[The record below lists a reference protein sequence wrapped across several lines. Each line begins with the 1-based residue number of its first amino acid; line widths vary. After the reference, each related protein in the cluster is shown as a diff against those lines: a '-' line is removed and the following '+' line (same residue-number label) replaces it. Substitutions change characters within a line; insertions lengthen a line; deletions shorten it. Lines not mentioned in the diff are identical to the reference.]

1 MHCTF
6 FVTTGL
12 LAGAVSLSAASIV
25 NSGFEPATSVNSNNV
40 LPGGSNA
47 IPGWTTIENGVEWFN
62 PAAFGSTVS
71 PDGGY
76 AVDLAN
82 FTFSSGG
89 IQQTFATVAGQSY
102 TVEFYASTSAGQGR
116 LGTAEILVEA
126 DGELQQF
133 DLVNMS
139 TQFVWDLYSFTFLAD
154 DDEATLTF
162 SNFQNAN
169 LHFANID
176 GVSIVP
182 APATGLVLLS
192 AISLQARR
200 RRTA

>member
-1 MHCTF
+1 MHCKRL
-6 FVTTGL
+6 VSAGML
-12 LAGAVSLSAASIV
+12 LCAASITHASIV
-25 NSGFEPATSVNSNNV
+25 NPGFEPDTSVNSNNV

-82 FTFSSGG
+82 FTFNASG

-102 TVEFYASTSAGQGR
+102 TVEFFASTSAGQGR

-126 DGELQQF
+126 DGVMEQF
-133 DLVNMS
+133 NLVNMS
-139 TQFVWDLYSFTFLAD
+139 TQFVWELQSFTFIAD

-162 SNFQNAN
+162 ANYQDAN

-182 APATGLVLLS
+182 APATGMMMLGFGLLG
-192 AISLQARR
+192 ARR
-200 RRTA
+200 RR

>member
-1 MHCTF
+1 M
-6 FVTTGL
+6 L
-12 LAGAVSLSAASIV
+12 LCVSSITSASIV
-25 NSGFEPATSVNSNNV
+25 NAGFEPDASVGANNV

-82 FTFSSGG
+82 FTFNAGG

-116 LGTAEILVEA
+116 VGTAEIIVEA
-126 DGELQQF
+126 DGVTEQIN
-133 DLVNMS
+133 LVNQS
-139 TQFVWDLYSFTFLAD
+139 AQFVWELQSFTFVAD

-162 SNFQNAN
+162 ANYQDAN

-182 APATGLVLLS
+182 APATSALLIGFGLLS
-192 AISLQARR
+192 ARR
-200 RRTA
+200 RR